1 MMRVKVVET
10 RVAYY
15 DVDMRLYEKE
25 DQNKEGVLRVER
37 ENESEDFDY
46 MDALDAN
53 SYITFEVIEE

>member
-1 MMRVKVVET
+1 MRVKVVET